1 MPTQFRLS
9 PIVPLYFCPQH
20 HLPLHF
26 FYSRNFHKR
35 AEQSTRGSG
44 VVRWPHAAVAKG
56 SGIRLCLPC
65 LRANEALL
73 LHNARLA
80 AELAAVL
87 AGHA

>member
-1 MPTQFRLS
+1 M
-9 PIVPLYFCPQH
+9 
-20 HLPLHF
+20 
-26 FYSRNFHKR
+26 
-35 AEQSTRGSG
+35 
-44 VVRWPHAAVAKG
+44 VRWPHAAVAKG

-87 AGHA
+87 AGYA